1 MERLAETRTQP
12 DPAPLDP
19 DAELAVALLEATQ
32 TLVCVHDRDG
42 RFVYFNRACEEA
54 TGFSSEEA
62 YGRDARE
69 LVIVPEEEA
78 NFSLLLEESW
88 ADGRRRPGRG
98 VWRTRDGRRRTI
110 QFVNQ
115 PLLGDDGAV
124 RYLVSTG
131 LDVTEQE
138 RDSELLRKLHK
149 EQAALRRVA
158 TSVASGS
165 EPEAVAML
173 VTEEVGRLLGAD
185 AAGLVRYN
193 EDETATVVGLW
204 NMDGRATFAIGS
216 VLPLDGDTP
225 TVTVYRTGKPARR
238 DYGDIRG
245 EIAEKMRTFGYRSAV
260 AAPITVAGA
269 LWGAVVVTTSGEE
282 PLPADSERRLGDFAE
297 LVGLALASADAREQL
312 ASSRARLVEASDAA
326 RRRIERDLHD
336 GAQQRLVALALSLR
350 LARAKIPPESV
361 DAARHIESATSE
373 LDQALEE
380 LRELAR
386 GIHPAIL
393 TEHGLRRALDV
404 LAGRS
409 PVPVRIAEV
418 PRERFPQAVEAAVY
432 FVASEALTNTAK
444 YADATSVTV
453 SVRSRDGHVQAEVVD
468 DGRGGA
474 DASSGSG
481 LGGLADR
488 VEALGGRLEVE
499 SPAGGGTV
507 VRAQLPLRQAR

>member
-1 MERLAETRTQP
+1 VNAVRDALSQP
-12 DPAPLDP
+12 DPTPLHP

-32 TLVCVHDRDG
+32 TLVCVHDREG

-62 YGRDARE
+62 FGRDARE
-69 LVIVPEEEA
+69 LVVVPEEEA

-88 ADGRRRPGRG
+88 TDGRRRPGRG
-98 VWRTRDGRRRTI
+98 VWLTRDGRRRKI
-110 QFVNQ
+110 LFVNQ

-131 LDVTEQE
+131 IDVTEQE

-158 TSVASGS
+158 TFVASGP
-165 EPEAVAML
+165 EPAAVATL
-173 VTEEVGRLLGAD
+173 VSEEVGRLLGAD

-193 EDETATVVGLW
+193 EDQTATVVGLW
-204 NMDGRATFAIGS
+204 NMSGSPVFAVGS
-216 VLPLDGDTP
+216 VLPLEGDTP
-225 TVTVYRTGKPARR
+225 TVIVYRTGKPARS
-238 DYGDIRG
+238 DYGDVHG
-245 EIAEKMRTFGYRSAV
+245 EVAAKMRTFGYRSAV

-269 LWGAVVVTTSGEE
+269 LWGAVSVTTTGEQ
-282 PLPADSERRLGDFAE
+282 PLPPDAERRLGDFAE

-312 ASSRARLVEASDAA
+312 AASRIRLVEASDEA

-336 GAQQRLVALALSLR
+336 GAQQRLVALALGLR
-350 LARAKIPPESV
+350 LAHARLPA
-361 DAARHIESATSE
+361 DAADSAEQLERATAE

-386 GIHPAIL
+386 GIHPALL
-393 TEHGLRRALDV
+393 TEHGLARALEV
-404 LAGRS
+404 LAERS
-409 PVPVRIAEV
+409 PVQVDIGEV
-418 PRERFPQAVEAAVY
+418 SRARFPKAVEAAVY
-432 FVASEALTNTAK
+432 FLVSEALANVAK
-444 YADATSVTV
+444 YADAG
-453 SVRSRDGHVQAEVVD
+453 SVRVRVRSEDGQVLAEVAD

-474 DASSGSG
+474 DAGSGSG
-481 LGGLADR
+481 LRGLADR

-499 SPAGGGTV
+499 SPVGAGTV
-507 VRAQLPLRQAR
+507 VRARLPLR

>member
-1 MERLAETRTQP
+1 VSQSRTQP

-32 TLVCVHDRDG
+32 SLVCVHDREG

-54 TGFSSEEA
+54 TGFSSEETL
-62 YGRDARE
+62 GRDARE
-69 LVIVPEEEA
+69 LVITPEEEA
-78 NFSLLLEESW
+78 NFSLLLEEVW
-88 ADGRRRPGRG
+88 TDRRRRPGQG
-98 VWRTRDGRRRTI
+98 EWLTRDGRRRKI
-110 QFVNQ
+110 LFMNQ
-115 PLLGDDGAV
+115 PLLGEDGEV

-131 LDVTEQE
+131 VDITEQE

-158 TSVASGS
+158 TFVASGA
-165 EPEAVAML
+165 EPEAVAQL

-193 EDETATVVGLW
+193 EEETATVVGLW
-204 NMDGRATFAIGS
+204 NMSGRATFAVGS

-225 TVTVYRTGKPARR
+225 TVTVYRTGTPARR
-238 DYGDIRG
+238 DYGDVEG

-269 LWGAVVVTTSGEE
+269 LWGAVVVTTSGEQ

-312 ASSRARLVEASDAA
+312 AASRIRLVEASDEA

-336 GAQQRLVALALSLR
+336 GAQQRLVALALGLR
-350 LARAKIPPESV
+350 LASARLPP
-361 DAARHIESATSE
+361 DAADSAEQLERATAE

-386 GIHPAIL
+386 GIHPALL
-393 TEHGLRRALDV
+393 TEHGLARALEV
-404 LAGRS
+404 LAERS
-409 PVPVRIAEV
+409 PVRVDIAGV
-418 PRERFPQAVEAAVY
+418 SRARFPKAVEAAVY
-432 FVASEALTNTAK
+432 FLVSEALANVAK
-444 YADATSVTV
+444 YADAGSVTV
-453 SVRSRDGHVQAEVVD
+453 RVRSEDDHVLTEVAD

-474 DASSGSG
+474 KAGSGSG
-481 LGGLADR
+481 LRGLADR

-499 SPAGGGTV
+499 SPVGAGTV
-507 VRAQLPLRQAR
+507 LRARLPLRSD